1 MSNELT
7 KPEVTTLSE
16 CENVIEAGQR
26 TFIEVGQALL
36 KIRDSRL
43 YRAEHDTF
51 ENYCLS
57 RWQMARAY
65 ALRLI
70 GAAEVVKNLSPMGDI
85 PATER
90 VARPLTKL
98 EPAQQREAWT
108 KANETASAEDRPVSA
123 RHVEGAVIELAPRVR
138 REKFTMPTQAMF
150 LARGAVSQLER
161 ILPDDGERSKALRF
175 VRDWCSEQ
183 LK

>member
-7 KPEVTTLSE
+7 KPEVTTLGE

-26 TFIEVGQALL
+26 TFIDVGQALL

-51 ENYCLS
+51 ENYCVS
-57 RWQMARAY
+57 RWGWSKSRANQ
-65 ALRLI
+65 LVD
-70 GAAEVVKNLSPMGDI
+70 AAKAAANLTTTVVTP
-85 PATER
+85 PASER
-90 VARPLTKL
+90 VVRPLTHL
-98 EPAQQREAWT
+98 EPAQQREAWE
-108 KANETASAEDRPVSA
+108 KANEKAAAEDRPVSA

-150 LARGAVSQLER
+150 LARGAVSQLCAR
-161 ILPDDGERSKALRF
+161 LVL
-175 VRDWCSEQ
+175 
-183 LK
+183 